1 MKKKLISVF
10 MSLIIGIFVL
20 TGCNAGSIEGT
31 WVLYE
36 EIEPS
41 GNKLSQSD
49 LEGLGISETYVI
61 KGDEVNYTC
70 EMKLLKKPVE
80 IPFTLEDLG
89 NNQYNFKMDGGFVFA
104 SPTVKGDTM
113 TYEVG
118 EEGNTSTMIF
128 KKQK

>member
-20 TGCNAGSIEGT
+20 TGCNAGNIEGT

-49 LEGLGISETYVI
+49 LEELGISETYVI

-80 IPFTLEDLG
+80 IPFILEDLG

-104 SPTVKGDTM
+104 SPKVKGDTM

>member
-49 LEGLGISETYVI
+49 LEELGISETYVI
-61 KGDEVNYTC
+61 
-70 EMKLLKKPVE
+70 
-80 IPFTLEDLG
+80 
-89 NNQYNFKMDGGFVFA
+89 
-104 SPTVKGDTM
+104 KGDTM